1 MINRHAKLSIRRQA
15 DLLNISRGS
24 VYYLPKPVSDRD
36 LDVMRRLDELHLKH
50 PFMGARMLRDQL
62 NEQGITAGRSLSKP

>member
-1 MINRHAKLSIRRQA
+1 MIDRHSKLSISPQA

-24 VYYLPKPVSDRD
+24 VYYLPKPVSECD

-50 PFMGARMLRDQL
+50 PFMGGQNVARS
-62 NEQGITAGRSLSKP
+62 IA